1 MSGIQPGRA
10 NGRRVG
16 SARLWTTVA
25 AGAVVATLAG
35 AAVANAQTADA
46 PKAADARPAEPATAV
61 LAPIS
66 VEAAAGPP
74 PTASIGTT
82 PPAYAGGQ
90 VSRGGR
96 LGALGNRDMMD
107 VPFQVTGY
115 TAELIRNQQA
125 ETIADVLANDP
136 TVRTTNTFGN
146 FGEQFV
152 IRGFPLTGEDIA
164 INGLYGIAPRQIIAT
179 EFYERVELLRGANA
193 FLNGIAPSGGG
204 IGGSINLVPK
214 RAADAPLTRFTGSW
228 AQDSRFGAAADI
240 GRRFGADNQFGAR
253 VNAAYRDG
261 ETAIEDETRALTLL
275 GLGLDWRGEDARV
288 TLDVGYQR
296 QRVDNGRPVV
306 NLTGTG
312 VPDVPDAD
320 AGYAQDWSFSKMRDT
335 FAQLSGEY
343 DFAPNVTGHASFGIR
358 DMREDGDYAN
368 PTVDKDGIG
377 TIGRLGVPRED
388 LALSGQAGVRG
399 EAVTGPV
406 LHRFDVGTAVM
417 RTTNR
422 NAFSYAFGQPFDLND
437 PAKLPRPGTDLAAGD
452 FSDLPKVSRVDLH
465 SVYVS
470 DTLGFLDDRVMLTLG
485 LRQQW
490 LEAQNYDR
498 TSGDVTETFDQ
509 SELSPVVGL
518 VVRPTRQISLYA
530 NRIEGLAQ
538 GPTAPG
544 SADNSGQMF
553 DPYVSTQYEIGGKLD
568 LGRLSLS
575 LAAFQ
580 TEQPVGVVDENNIF
594 DVNGKT
600 RVRGVEFTA
609 FGEPLDGLR
618 LIGGIVV
625 TDAVLKKTAAIDT
638 DGNGTLDGDHDGND
652 AVGVPDYQLNAGV
665 EWDLPFLPEMTIGAR
680 VLHTAGQY
688 ADVANTQKID
698 SWTRLDIGARY
709 RLEVDQRP
717 VMIRANIEN
726 VTNEAYWASA
736 NGGYLTQG
744 RPLTAKLSVGVDF

>member
-1 MSGIQPGRA
+1 MSSGHTGRTE
-10 NGRRVG
+10 GRRGG
-16 SARLWTTVA
+16 SARLWTTAA
-25 AGAVVATLAG
+25 AGAVIATLAG
-35 AAVANAQTADA
+35 AVPANAQTGGVPTAGD
-46 PKAADARPAEPATAV
+46 DRPPDPATAV

-66 VEAAAGPP
+66 VEAVAGPP
-74 PTASIGTT
+74 PTASIGAT

-115 TAELIRNQQA
+115 TEELIRNQQA

-152 IRGFPLTGEDIA
+152 IRGFPVTGEDIA

-204 IGGSINLVPK
+204 IGGTINLVPK
-214 RAADAPLTRFTGSW
+214 RAGDAPLTRFTGSW
-228 AQDSRFGAAADI
+228 VQDSRFGAAADI
-240 GRRFGADNQFGAR
+240 GRRFGADNQFGVR
-253 VNAAYRDG
+253 LNAAYRDG
-261 ETAIEDETRALTLL
+261 ETAIEDETKALTLL

-306 NLTGTG
+306 NLSGPG

-343 DFAPNVTGHASFGIR
+343 DFAPNVTGHATFGIR

-368 PTVDKDGIG
+368 PTVDRNGDG
-377 TIGRLGVPRED
+377 TIGRLTVPRED

-399 EAVTGPV
+399 EGVTGPV
-406 LHRFDVGTAVM
+406 IHRFDAGVSAL

-422 NAFSYAFGQPFDLND
+422 NAFSFGSSQAFDLDD
-437 PAKLPRPGTDLAAGD
+437 PEKLPRPGTTFSGGD
-452 FSDLPKVSRVDLH
+452 FHDLPKVSRVDLH

-490 LEAQNYDR
+490 LEARNYDR
-498 TSGDVTETFDQ
+498 DTRSKTETFDQ
-509 SELSPVVGL
+509 QALSPVVG
-518 VVRPTRQISLYA
+518 VVVKPTEDISLYA
-530 NRIEGLAQ
+530 NRIEGLTQ
-538 GPTAPG
+538 GPTAPLTAINAG
-544 SADNSGQMF
+544 EMF
-553 DPYVSTQYEIGGKLD
+553 DPYKSVQYEVGGKWD
-568 LGRLSLS
+568 LGRFALS
-575 LAAFQ
+575 LALFQ
-580 TEQPVGVVDENNIF
+580 TKQPVGFTDPTTLEF
-594 DVNGKT
+594 DVDGEQ
-600 RVRGVEFTA
+600 RHRGLEFTM
-609 FGEPLDGLR
+609 FGEPIDGLR
-618 LIGGIVV
+618 LLGGAVL
-625 TDAVLKKTAAIDT
+625 TDAVLKKTA
-638 DGNGTLDGDHDGND
+638 GGTNDGND
-652 AVGVPDYQLNAGV
+652 GVGVPESQLNVGAD
-665 EWDLPFLPEMTIGAR
+665 WDLPFLRDVAVSAR
-680 VLHTAGQY
+680 VLHTGSQY
-688 ADVANTQKID
+688 ADAANTQKID
-698 SWTRLDIGARY
+698 NWTRLDIGARY
-709 RLEVDQRP
+709 TLQVDEHP
-717 VMIRANIEN
+717 VVIRANVLN

-736 NGGYLTQG
+736 FNGYLTQG
-744 RPLTAKLSVGVDF
+744 APLTAKLSVGVDF